1 MLLAMMF
8 SCQTIEDD
16 GGSTEDNTA
25 SYKVEHYQQNIENDE
40 FTLVQVDTE
49 SKKGEINSETK
60 AEAKTYDGFTAKTVT
75 QEKITADGKTVV
87 KIEYTR
93 NVVTLT
99 FDTDSGSE
107 VESINGKY
115 GATFTITAPTKSGYK
130 LNSWEPEL
138 PTTFPAKDTKYT
150 AKWTK
155 ATIAEEINAL
165 TEGTHT
171 INVTGEISEDTFSD
185 IIFALN
191 RLSSDIYVN
200 LDLSKT
206 TGLTSISD
214 MAFWNCSSLTSV
226 TIPDSVTSIGDEA
239 FYNCS
244 SLTSVTIPDS
254 VTSIGDKAFYNCSN
268 LTSVTIPDSV
278 TSIGEYTFSKCSS
291 LTSVTIG
298 NGVTKIVD
306 YSVFAGCDN
315 VKTLVIGNGLTSID
329 NLPITDALESI
340 TIGNGITKITDFLRY
355 KKNLVSV
362 TIPDSVTSI
371 GSSAFYNCSSL
382 TSVTIPDNVTTIG
395 DYTFYCCS
403 SLTSVTI
410 PDSVTSI
417 GDEAFYCCS
426 SLTSVTIPDSVTSIG
441 DRAFGGCSS
450 LTSVTIPDSVT
461 SIGSSAFGSC
471 NNIKT
476 LVIGNGLTSID
487 NLPDALESI
496 TIGNG
501 ITEIKDFLRYK
512 KNLVSVTIGSGVTK
526 IESWAFDFCDSLTSV
541 TFADTS
547 TWYYTSSSDY
557 TGGTVIDVTDTAT
570 NATNLT
576 ETYDHKYWYK
586 K

>member
-99 FDTDSGSE
+99 FDTDGGSE

-239 FYNCS
+239 FYKCS

-278 TSIGEYTFSKCSS
+278 TSIGEYTFSRCSSLTSVTIPDSVTSIGYCAFYNCSNLTSVTIPDSVTTIDYSAFDSCSS

-355 KKNLVSV
+355 KKNLV
-362 TIPDSVTSI
+362 
-371 GSSAFYNCSSL
+371 
-382 TSVTIPDNVTTIG
+382 
-395 DYTFYCCS
+395 
-403 SLTSVTI
+403 
-410 PDSVTSI
+410 
-417 GDEAFYCCS
+417 
-426 SLTSVTIPDSVTSIG
+426 SVTIPDSVTSIG

-576 ETYDHKYWYK
+576 SNYRSKYWYK
-586 K
+586 AE